1 MSGSPALRG
10 SGIPVAPA
18 AASPPSAPLPSADQ
32 AGPDIAAHRRAS
44 PTRGR
49 VIGTSLALFA
59 FTFLVYWLLG
69 PFNTPYD
76 FQLSQANN
84 IIHGHLDMTE
94 EYTHN
99 LTVLER
105 VLYDGKGF
113 CLPIND
119 PRGPEIDAL
128 IQNPRFSAD
137 CKHYMQHSLGPA
149 FLLIPVVLLFG
160 MSASQTLISAL
171 VGAAAAVIVFA
182 ITRRFASDL
191 KTQLALTVL
200 AIFGTTYWYSAAD
213 GGVWHFAHATA
224 VFFMFGG
231 IYATVVRRN
240 ALLAGALFGA
250 AFMCRPST
258 ILGGLF
264 AIIAFSDM
272 WLPPATEA
280 SRSLLRRLNLRPLIA
295 LAIGVAPF
303 IVLNSLVNYL
313 RFGSPFES
321 GYSYGEQV
329 FQTNLAWVYP
339 YGLFNPLYIARHVA
353 IVFEQMPIFSTQGSY
368 IWPSWAGQAI
378 WATSPALLLGLFAHL
393 RRWIWPARLAALAVI
408 LSAAVLIVGAASH
421 GLGLSNWTPAD
432 VPFGLHLL
440 PFWLLIGLAIALA
453 VRERDRLVVASW
465 AAIVPIAL
473 FNWMFAATGWSQ
485 FGYRYGL
492 DFMPFLFL
500 LVVITVTRIKRYQL
514 LLIGA
519 SVLVNLWG
527 VLWIFKFA
535 QMNLFG
541 WTWVSF

>member
-1 MSGSPALRG
+1 MEM
-10 SGIPVAPA
+10 VARPRQPSSSQA
-18 AASPPSAPLPSADQ
+18 RVIAAS
-32 AGPDIAAHRRAS
+32 
-44 PTRGR
+44 
-49 VIGTSLALFA
+49 LAVFA

-69 PFNTPYD
+69 PGNSPYD

-128 IQNPRFSAD
+128 IENPRFSAD

-149 FLLIPVVLLFG
+149 FLLIPVVLVFG

-171 VGAAAAVIVFA
+171 CGAATAVIVYA
-182 ITRRFASDL
+182 ITRRFSGDF
-191 KTQLALTVL
+191 KTQLALTAL
-200 AIFGTTYWYSAAD
+200 AIFGTTFWFSAAN
-213 GGVWHFAHATA
+213 GGVWFFAHATA

-240 ALLAGALFGA
+240 PLLAGVLLGA

-264 AIIAFSDM
+264 AIVAFSDM
-272 WLPPATEA
+272 WLPAASEA
-280 SRSLLRRLNLRPLIA
+280 SRSLLQRLNLRPLIA
-295 LAIGVAPF
+295 LAVGVAPF
-303 IVLNSLVNYL
+303 IALNSLVNYL
-313 RFGSPFES
+313 RFGSVFES

-329 FQTNLAWVYP
+329 YQTNLQWVYP

-353 IVFEQMPIFSTQGSY
+353 IVFEQMPVFSGNGSY

-378 WATSPALLLGLFAHL
+378 WTTSPALLVGLFAHL
-393 RRWIWPARLAALAVI
+393 RRWVWPARLAALAVT
-408 LSAAVLIVGAASH
+408 LSGVVLIVGAASNR
-421 GLGLSNWTPAD
+421 LGMSHWTPAD

-453 VRERDRLVVASW
+453 LRYRDRLVVACW

-473 FNWMFAATGWSQ
+473 FNWMFAATGWAQ

-500 LVVITVTRIKRYQL
+500 LVVITITRIKRYQL

-527 VLWIFKFA
+527 VLWILKFA
-535 QMNLFG
+535 QASPPLFG
-541 WTWVSF
+541 WTWVSY